1 MGSEAVDAAT
11 PSEPPANQ
19 SGLSV
24 LHSRFGRIHLDPA
37 LGGLAQKNPP
47 KNLPKTVRF
56 SFQDYFLGGCNPDV
70 ALLETTHRPW

>member
-11 PSEPPANQ
+11 PSEAPAKQ

-37 LGGLAQKNPP
+37 LGGLAQKIHQ
-47 KNLPKTVRF
+47 KTCKILVSRF
-56 SFQDYFLGGCNPDV
+56 FLRAATQMLRC
-70 ALLETTHRPW
+70 

>member
-37 LGGLAQKNPP
+37 LGGLAQKIHQ
-47 KNLPKTVRF
+47 KTC
-56 SFQDYFLGGCNPDV
+56 QKL
-70 ALLETTHRPW
+70 